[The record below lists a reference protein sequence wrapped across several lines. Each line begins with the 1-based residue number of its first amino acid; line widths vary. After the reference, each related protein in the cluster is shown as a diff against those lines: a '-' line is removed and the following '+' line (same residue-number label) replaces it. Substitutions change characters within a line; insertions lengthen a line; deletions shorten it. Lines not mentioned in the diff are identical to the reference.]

1 MNGSLALVGS
11 GEYLPAMAA
20 LEKSLI
26 DDGVKNGKQAKYI
39 QIPTAAG
46 RESEDRLKYWE
57 NLGKR
62 QGDLLGIETI
72 FLPIFNREDA
82 NNPDL
87 ANQITDSAL
96 MYISG
101 GDPHYLAQT
110 LMGTLV
116 WDAIVENWSSGAS
129 LAGCSAG
136 AMVLSSHIP
145 NFRLLKST
153 PTAGLNL
160 LPEIRVIPHFN
171 KFFKWIPE
179 SAAKILLHVPDDS
192 ILIGVDEL
200 TAIVK
205 RSGIDDWIVCGEAKV
220 HVLSGMPA
228 RQLIDGERI
237 FLSRPISSH

>member
-1 MNGSLALVGS
+1 MDGSLALVGS
-11 GEYLPAMAA
+11 GEYLPVMAA

-26 DDGVKNGKQAKYI
+26 DDAMAHGKAPTYI

-46 RESEDRLKYWE
+46 RESPERLNYWKE
-57 NLGKR
+57 LGEAQAQR
-62 QGDLLGIETI
+62 IGVHSIH
-72 FLPIFNREDA
+72 LPIYTRDDSFQQEHIDA
-82 NNPDL
+82 IHN
-87 ANQITDSAL
+87 SAL
-96 MYISG
+96 MYMSG
-101 GDPHYLAQT
+101 GDPHHLAAT
-110 LMGTLV
+110 LIDTPV
-116 WDAIVENWSSGAS
+116 WNAIVENWRSGGS

-179 SAAKILLHVPDDS
+179 SAAKVLLHVPSDA
-192 ILIGVDEL
+192 ILIGVDEM

-205 RSGIDDWIVCGEAKV
+205 RSGAEHWVVVGDAKV
-220 HVLSGMPA
+220 HVLKGPPD
-228 RQLIDGERI
+228 QELHDGQEI
-237 FLSRPISSH
+237 NLKI